1 MAHAEEIAP
10 RRPTP
15 EEFCRSTGRDRGHAR
30 PLSDSVLTPDRI
42 LNVAWANSFF
52 ALAREV
58 QEQLEDVDEV
68 QVERECPEHGELL
81 LRFGDNNSW
90 RNNDPL
96 DRVLGYIDF
105 RKSIL
110 RGEAAEFTCL

>member
-1 MAHAEEIAP
+1 MGK
-10 RRPTP
+10 
-15 EEFCRSTGRDRGHAR
+15 F
-30 PLSDSVLTPDRI
+30 I
-42 LNVAWANSFF
+42 LRAGPK
-52 ALAREV
+52 V
-58 QEQLEDVDEV
+58 QERLEDVDEV

-90 RNNDPL
+90 RNNDLL

-110 RGEAAEFTCL
+110 RGEAAEFTCLVGTMVQENQTPRSAMPAMPAP